1 VLYWIGIGI
10 VVIIAAIG
18 IAEFLGVL
26 KILKNI
32 AYAMVL
38 LPFILTSMQL
48 AYVAQMIKERNYFK
62 LLRFSFVSIGMILV
76 VGLLVILFEEPIVNR
91 AF

>member
-1 VLYWIGIGI
+1 MLYWIGIGI